1 MLYLKGGIY
10 LDIKTELIMPMDYIL
25 SLGKKENTIYSVISR
40 HFRNMYQGII
50 IAPRF
55 QPFFLQLL
63 EHMITVEDPS
73 KKYLFYTRYMEKL
86 IRTYCNQ
93 SDQSFLKEG
102 DNVGKDTKLNFF
114 LFKEIEHNLIMCHDG
129 KDRYGGCFFIGK
141 KTLHFIRRNTLI
153 SLYHVC

>member
-55 QPFFLQLL
+55 QPIFLQLL

-86 IRTYCNQ
+86 IRIYCNQ
-93 SDQSFLKEG
+93 SDQSFLKRG
-102 DNVGKDTKLNFF
+102 TTLVKMLSLTFSSSKRLN
-114 LFKEIEHNLIMCHDG
+114 IIQ
-129 KDRYGGCFFIGK
+129 
-141 KTLHFIRRNTLI
+141 
-153 SLYHVC
+153 